1 VVPQSPDDDKLLS
14 DLWRAAAFMQA
25 VRVTQAE
32 SGKTM
37 AGSSLL
43 SLEQEEKII
52 EAARNSAVVGAVKEQ
67 AQVDG
72 AVNQLAERF
81 EEMCRRQ
88 QMKMKEELRPAL
100 HKLLATELLENHKAM
115 DWLPVEKLIPVT
127 TYQGAVVPE
136 VKKEFGHF
144 FSPWI
149 IENAVKHYPGHP
161 RGYLSK
167 VGETAEMTAAE
178 PEFKRFLDT
187 PEIFITA
194 AALNPL
200 NPRPYLREKAN
211 TIDAILT
218 EPEFKNLHPDDVTMT
233 VMSASDP
240 RARLREKN
248 TGSWQSQVT
257 AKREEGAIAT
267 RQV

>member
-1 VVPQSPDDDKLLS
+1 MSDSSDDKLLS

-32 SGKTM
+32 SGKTL

-52 EAARNSAVVGAVKEQ
+52 EATRNSALAAAVKEH

-88 QMKMKEELRPAL
+88 LMELVSKELRPAVV
-100 HKLLATELLENHKAM
+100 KLLATELLVNHRAL
-115 DWLPVEKLIPVT
+115 DRLPVEKLIPVT
-127 TYQGAVVPE
+127 AYQGAVVPE

-149 IENAVKHYPGHP
+149 IENAVKHYPGHS

-167 VGETAEMTAAE
+167 VGEAAEMTAPE

-187 PEIFITA
+187 SGIFITA

-200 NPRPYLREKAN
+200 NPRP
-211 TIDAILT
+211 TC
-218 EPEFKNLHPDDVTMT
+218 
-233 VMSASDP
+233 
-240 RARLREKN
+240 
-248 TGSWQSQVT
+248 
-257 AKREEGAIAT
+257 AKKQKR
-267 RQV
+267 

>member
-1 VVPQSPDDDKLLS
+1 MSDSSDDKLLC
-14 DLWRAAAFMQA
+14 DLRRAAAFMQA
-25 VRVTQAE
+25 VRVLQAE
-32 SGKTM
+32 SEKTL

-52 EAARNSAVVGAVKEQ
+52 EAARNSALVAAVKEH
-67 AQVDG
+67 AQIDG

-88 QMKMKEELRPAL
+88 RMEMSKELRPAVL
-100 HKLLATELLENHKAM
+100 KLLATELLVNHKAL

-127 TYQGAVVPE
+127 AYQGAVVPE

-167 VGETAEMTAAE
+167 VGETADMTAAE
-178 PEFKRFLDT
+178 PEFKRFCDT

-200 NPRPYLREKAN
+200 NPRLWLAN
-211 TIDAILT
+211 
-218 EPEFKNLHPDDVTMT
+218 
-233 VMSASDP
+233 
-240 RARLREKN
+240 
-248 TGSWQSQVT
+248 
-257 AKREEGAIAT
+257 
-267 RQV
+267 